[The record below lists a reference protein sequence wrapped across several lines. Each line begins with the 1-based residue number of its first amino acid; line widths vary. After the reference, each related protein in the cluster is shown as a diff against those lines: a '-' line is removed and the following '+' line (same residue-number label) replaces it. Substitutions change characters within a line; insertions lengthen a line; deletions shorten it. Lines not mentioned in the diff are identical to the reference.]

1 MLMIELYFYP
11 SPNGLKITIMLE
23 ECALPYE
30 VCFVDITRGAQFDPG
45 FLRFS
50 PNNKI
55 PALIDTG
62 AEGGPMRLFE
72 SGAILLYLAERS
84 GLFVPADA
92 HDRYR
97 CLTWLFW
104 QVGGL
109 GPMAGQAHHF
119 RAFASENVPYG
130 IRRYTDEVNRLYGVM
145 DRALADQEWLAGD
158 YSIADMAC
166 YPWIV
171 PHERQG
177 QRLEDFPNVKRW
189 FDCMSARPG
198 VQRGLARGHERAA
211 DEVGHTFL
219 YGQSAATVNDQE
231 ARRSGRA
238 DK

>member
-1 MLMIELYFYP
+1 MIDLYFYP

-23 ECALPYE
+23 ECGLPYRIR
-30 VCFVDITRGAQFDPG
+30 FVDITRGAQFDPD
-45 FLRFS
+45 FLRLS

-55 PALIDTG
+55 PALIDEDV
-62 AEGGPMRLFE
+62 EGRPLRLFE
-72 SGAILLYLAERS
+72 SGAILTYLAELS
-84 GLFVPADA
+84 GRFLPAGTQG
-92 HDRYR
+92 RYA

-119 RAFASENVPYG
+119 RAFAPEQVPYA
-130 IRRYTDEVNRLYGVM
+130 IRRYTDEVNRLYGVL
-145 DRALADQEWLAGD
+145 DRALAGGEWLAGD

-177 QRLEDFPNVKRW
+177 QRLEDFPHVKRW
-189 FDCMSARPG
+189 FEAMTGRPG

-211 DEVGHTFL
+211 DEIGHAFL
-219 YGQSAATVNDQE
+219 YGQTAAKVTEQE
-231 ARRSGRA
+231 TQRSKGPT
-238 DK
+238 